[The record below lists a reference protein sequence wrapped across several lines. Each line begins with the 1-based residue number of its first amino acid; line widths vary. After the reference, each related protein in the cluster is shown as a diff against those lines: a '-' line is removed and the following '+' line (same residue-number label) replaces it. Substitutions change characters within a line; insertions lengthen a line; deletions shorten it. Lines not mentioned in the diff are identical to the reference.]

1 MKKYYEAYNERY
13 KAVHEKG
20 YEWSYSEPTSLI
32 LDKLVQYKINHND
45 KILEIG
51 CGEGRDSIVL
61 IKNGY
66 NLKATD
72 ISKEAID
79 YCINKYK
86 NNTSFEVLDVFNN
99 NNKEKYKVIFA
110 VAVLHMFVIQ
120 DDRDA
125 FFKFIHDHLED
136 DGIAIILTMG
146 GKDFIKIQTNPDDA
160 FNIVERL
167 KDDKKFNV
175 TSTSCMT
182 VSEEEFKTELN
193 NAKLKIN
200 EMGYTSSG
208 KDFESILYAAVSKCN

>member
-1 MKKYYEAYNERY
+1 M
-13 KAVHEKG
+13 
-20 YEWSYSEPTSLI
+20 
-32 LDKLVQYKINHND
+32 
-45 KILEIG
+45 
-51 CGEGRDSIVL
+51 
-61 IKNGY
+61 
-66 NLKATD
+66 
-72 ISKEAID
+72 
-79 YCINKYK
+79 
-86 NNTSFEVLDVFNN
+86 
-99 NNKEKYKVIFA
+99 

-160 FNIVERL
+160 FNIVERS

-193 NAKLKIN
+193 NAKLKIY

-208 KDFESILYAAVSKCN
+208 KDFESILYAVVSKRN